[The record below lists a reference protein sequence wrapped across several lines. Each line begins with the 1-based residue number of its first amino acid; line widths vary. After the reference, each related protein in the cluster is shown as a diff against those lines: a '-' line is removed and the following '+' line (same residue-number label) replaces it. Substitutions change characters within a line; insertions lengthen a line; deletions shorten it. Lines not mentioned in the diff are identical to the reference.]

1 MKVYPYLKDIV
12 AKKGAGYLVLVDPDK
27 IEGEKLA
34 EFAEICRDADVDAFL
49 IGGSLLTKGDLN
61 ETIETIKSRTNIP
74 TIIFPGGVEQL
85 SSLADAVL
93 YISLISGRNAEQ
105 IFGKHVLAA
114 PIIKQMG
121 IEPISCGY
129 MLIESGK
136 ITTAEYISGS
146 KPIPRDKP
154 EIALSTALAAEYIG
168 MKSVYLEAGSG
179 AENSV
184 PAEMIKIVSSQVN
197 IPVIVGGGI
206 TTAEEA
212 REKVENGASFIVTG
226 NYFEEPRNWGKIKN
240 FAEAVHFKNN

>member
-1 MKVYPYLKDIV
+1 MKVFPYLKDIAV
-12 AKKGAGYLVLVDPDK
+12 KKGAGYLLLVDPDK

-34 EFAEICRDADVDAFL
+34 EFSDICRDAGVDAFL
-49 IGGSLLTKGDLN
+49 IGGSLLTKGDLS
-61 ETIETIKSRTNIP
+61 ETIEIIKSRTNIP
-74 TIIFPGGVEQL
+74 AIIFPGGVEQL
-85 SSLADAVL
+85 SPLADAVL

-136 ITTAEYISGS
+136 TTTAEYISGS
-146 KPIPRDKP
+146 RPIPRDKP

-184 PAEMIKIVSSQVN
+184 PAEMIQLVSSQVN

-206 TTAEEA
+206 TTANEA
-212 REKVENGASFIVTG
+212 REKVESGASFIVTG
-226 NYFEEPRNWGKIKN
+226 NYFEEPENWGKIKD